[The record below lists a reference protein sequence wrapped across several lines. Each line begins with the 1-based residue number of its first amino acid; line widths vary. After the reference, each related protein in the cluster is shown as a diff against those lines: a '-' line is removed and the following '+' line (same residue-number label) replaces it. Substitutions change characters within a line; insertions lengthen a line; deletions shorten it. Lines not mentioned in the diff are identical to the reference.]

1 MRLGDSATGDQYDIG
16 SIQIGQHWQVRFRVA
31 TRLLPFGQ
39 RDVAVGEGLV
49 GNLAEQVADDVEP
62 AAPLVVGVRDIPALF
77 PLCDATG

>member
-1 MRLGDSATGDQYDIG
+1 MPQR
-16 SIQIGQHWQVRFRVA
+16 QVRFRVA

-49 GNLAEQVADDVEP
+49 GNLTEQVADDVEP